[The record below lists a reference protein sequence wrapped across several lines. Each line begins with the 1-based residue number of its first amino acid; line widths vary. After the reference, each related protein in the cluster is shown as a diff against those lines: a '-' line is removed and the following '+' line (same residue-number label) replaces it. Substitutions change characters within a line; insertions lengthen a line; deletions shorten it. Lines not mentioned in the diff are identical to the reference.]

1 MLKFDLKNVM
11 QAYEAKTGLHLT
23 YEELAQMTSIS
34 SDTLKSIATRPE
46 YNATLKMIS
55 EIATALNIDPTKYF
69 EWKMDK
75 NGKE

>member
-1 MLKFDLKNVM
+1 M

-23 YEELAQMTSIS
+23 YEELGQMTGIS

-55 EIATALNIDPTKYF
+55 DIASALNIDPIKHF
-69 EWKMDK
+69 EWKMNN
-75 NGKE
+75 NGE